1 MQATKILMAAD
12 HGGANLK
19 NALKVYLQQKG
30 IDVVDYG
37 PESAD
42 VSVDYP
48 DKAKELIEGMRAEPD
63 AKGIL
68 VCTSGIGMS
77 IAANRYP
84 FLRGALVFNSEMAEM
99 ARGHNDANVL
109 IFGAKFITEDEAKKC
124 LDIFLT
130 TDFLGGRHER
140 RVNKLSC
147 MKGEK

>member
-1 MQATKILMAAD
+1 MQEKTILMAAD

-19 NALKVYLQQKG
+19 NALKTYLQKKG
-30 IDVVDYG
+30 FNVVDYG

-42 VSVDYP
+42 KSVDYP
-48 DKAKELIEGMRAEPD
+48 DKALELIKGMQTD
-63 AKGIL
+63 KSAKGIL

-109 IFGAKFITEDEAKKC
+109 IFGAKFISESEAQKC
-124 LDIFLT
+124 VDVFLT

-147 MKGEK
+147 MGGEK

>member
-1 MQATKILMAAD
+1 MQTILMAAD

-19 NALKVYLQQKG
+19 NTLKAYLQKKG
-30 IDVVDYG
+30 FEVVDYG
-37 PESAD
+37 PENTET
-42 VSVDYP
+42 SVDYP
-48 DKAKELIEGMRAEPD
+48 DKAYELIKGIKANPK

-68 VCTSGIGMS
+68 ICTSGIGMS

-84 FLRGALVFNSEMAEM
+84 FIRGALVFNPEMAEM

-109 IFGAKFITEDEAKKC
+109 IFGAKFISPNNAKKC
-124 LDIFLT
+124 VDIFLT
-130 TDFLGGRHER
+130 TAFLGGRHER

>member
-1 MQATKILMAAD
+1 MQTILMAAD

-19 NALKVYLQQKG
+19 NTLKSYLQKKG
-30 IDVVDYG
+30 FEVLDYG

-48 DKAKELIEGMRAEPD
+48 DKAQELIKGMKANPE

-68 VCTSGIGMS
+68 ICTSGIGMS
-77 IAANRYP
+77 IAANR
-84 FLRGALVFNSEMAEM
+84 FSFIRGALVFTPEMAEM
-99 ARGHNDANVL
+99 ARSHNDANVL
-109 IFGAKFITEDEAKKC
+109 IFGAKFITPAKAKKC
-124 LDIFLT
+124 VDLFLT

-147 MKGEK
+147 MKEVK

>member
-1 MQATKILMAAD
+1 MQTILMAAD

-19 NALKVYLQQKG
+19 NTLKAYLEKKG
-30 IDVVDYG
+30 FDVVDYG

-42 VSVDYP
+42 TSVDYP
-48 DKAKELIEGMRAEPD
+48 DKAYELIKGMQVSKE
-63 AKGIL
+63 AKGVLI
-68 VCTSGIGMS
+68 CTSGIGMS

-84 FLRGALVFNSEMAEM
+84 FIRGAVGFNSEMAEM

-109 IFGAKFITEDEAKKC
+109 IFGAQFIPETEAKKC
-124 LDIFLT
+124 IDVILAT
-130 TDFLGGRHER
+130 KFLGGRHER

>member
-1 MQATKILMAAD
+1 MQTILMAAD

-19 NALKVYLQQKG
+19 NTLKAYLEKKG
-30 IDVVDYG
+30 FEVVDYG
-37 PESAD
+37 PENAD

-48 DKAKELIEGMRAEPD
+48 DKALELIEGMKSNKSAT
-63 AKGIL
+63 GIL
-68 VCTSGIGMS
+68 ICTSGIGMS

-84 FLRGALVFNSEMAEM
+84 FIRGALVFNAEMAEM

-109 IFGAKFITEDEAKKC
+109 VFGAKFISPAKAKKC
-124 LDIFLT
+124 VDIFLT

-147 MKGEK
+147 IKEVK

>member
-1 MQATKILMAAD
+1 MQTILMAAD

-19 NALKVYLQQKG
+19 NTLKVYLEKKG
-30 IDVVDYG
+30 FNVVDYG
-37 PESAD
+37 PENAD

-48 DKAKELIEGMRAEPD
+48 DKAYELIEGMHSNKE

-77 IAANRYP
+77 IAANRFP
-84 FLRGALVFNSEMAEM
+84 FIRGALVFTPEMAEM

-109 IFGAKFITEDEAKKC
+109 IFGAKFMAPAKAKKC
-124 LDIFLT
+124 VDIFLT

-140 RVNKLSC
+140 RVSKLSC
-147 MKGEK
+147 IKEVK

>member
-1 MQATKILMAAD
+1 MQEKTILMAAD

-19 NALKVYLQQKG
+19 NTLKTYLQKKG
-30 IDVVDYG
+30 FNVVDYG

-42 VSVDYP
+42 TSVDYP
-48 DKAKELIEGMRAEPD
+48 DKALELIEGMCTNKS

-68 VCTSGIGMS
+68 ICTSGIGMS

-109 IFGAKFITEDEAKKC
+109 IFGAKFISESEAKKC
-124 LDIFLT
+124 VDVFLT

-147 MKGEK
+147 MGGGK

>member
-1 MQATKILMAAD
+1 MQTILMAAD

-19 NALKVYLQQKG
+19 NTLKSYLEKKG
-30 IDVVDYG
+30 FEVVDYG

-42 VSVDYP
+42 NPVDYP
-48 DKAKELIEGMRAEPD
+48 DKAYELIKGMQSNKE

-68 VCTSGIGMS
+68 ICTSGIGMS
-77 IAANRYP
+77 IAANRFP
-84 FLRGALVFNSEMAEM
+84 FIRGALVFTSEMAEM

-109 IFGAKFITEDEAKKC
+109 IFGAKFITPSQATKC
-124 LDIFLT
+124 VDVFLT

-147 MKGEK
+147 IKEVK